1 MVLLFLI
8 EAVVYLISLPF
19 VLLSQFLPELPNV
32 GNAVDTICNQGT
44 KFINALLWIMTM
56 GGNSTFV
63 GCFRFCLATID
74 FIVLYWLITKVISLV
89 KSIFIKE
96 D

>member
-19 VLLSQFLPELPNV
+19 VLLSQFLPSLPDV
-32 GNAVDTICNQGT
+32 GNAIDTICNQGT
-44 KFINALLWIMTM
+44 MFINAILWVLTM

-74 FIVLYWLITKVISLV
+74 FIVLYWVITKVIAVV

-96 D
+96 

>member
-19 VLLSQFLPELPNV
+19 VLLSQFFPDLPNV

-44 KFINALLWIMTM
+44 KFINAILWIITM

-63 GCFRFCLATID
+63 GCFRFCLAVID
-74 FIVLYWLITKVISLV
+74 FIVLYWVITRVIEFV
-89 KSIFIKE
+89 KSIFVKE
-96 D
+96 

>member
-19 VLLSQFLPELPNV
+19 VLLSQFFPALPNV

-44 KFINALLWIMTM
+44 KFINAILWIITM

-74 FIVLYWLITKVISLV
+74 FIVLYWVITRVIEFV
-89 KSIFIKE
+89 KSIFVKE
-96 D
+96 